1 MKTLKVLSALLCYPQ
16 PELQAA
22 LGEMR
27 EVLDQENLLPE
38 REHRALLSLINQM
51 QRADLIELQ
60 ERYVRLFDRGR
71 ALSLHLFEHIHGES
85 RDRGQAM
92 INLLDVYRQH
102 GFELSARELP
112 DYLPLFLEYLAQRP
126 AGEALDMLA
135 DTMHV
140 MALLGAR
147 LAEQGSDY
155 HAVFDALAAL
165 AGEPADIEA
174 IRQQAAREDP
184 DEAIVNMD
192 KIWEEEAVTFLA
204 NQEGC
209 GAHQNSHGA
218 AAQPV
223 RWMPPS
229 NSTPPVIRSL

>member
-16 PELQAA
+16 ADMQAA
-22 LGEMR
+22 LDEMI
-27 EVLDQENLLPE
+27 EVLDQENVLPQ
-38 REHRALLSLINQM
+38 REHRALLTLIDQI
-51 QRADLIELQ
+51 RRTDLIELQ

-92 INLLDVYRQH
+92 VNLLDVYRRH
-102 GFELSARELP
+102 GFELDARELP
-112 DYLPLFLEYLAQRP
+112 DYIPLFLEYLAQRP
-126 AGEALDMLA
+126 MGEALDMLA
-135 DTMHV
+135 DAMHV

-147 LAEQGSDY
+147 LAEQDSDY
-155 HAVFDALAAL
+155 HVVFDALATL
-165 AGEPADIEA
+165 VGEPTDIEA
-174 IRQQAAREDP
+174 IRQQAATEGP
-184 DEAIVNMD
+184 DETIVNMD

-209 GAHQNSHGA
+209 GAHQYSHGA

>member
-16 PELQAA
+16 PEMQTA
-22 LGEMR
+22 LDEMAEILVGEH
-27 EVLDQENLLPE
+27 VLPE
-38 REHRALLSLINQM
+38 REQQAVLAMMSQM
-51 QRADLIELQ
+51 RRTDPIELQ

-92 INLLDVYRQH
+92 IDLLEVYRRH

-126 AGEALDMLA
+126 DGEALDMLVDA
-135 DTMHV
+135 MHV

-147 LAEQGSDY
+147 LAERGSDY
-155 HAVFDALAAL
+155 HVVFDALAAL
-165 AGEPADIEA
+165 VGEPADIED
-174 IRQQAAREDP
+174 IRRQAATEGP
-184 DEAIVNMD
+184 DQAIVNMD

-204 NQEGC
+204 NPEGC
-209 GAHQNSHGA
+209 GARQDGQGT
-218 AAQPV
+218 AQPV
-223 RWMPPS
+223 RWTAQS
-229 NSTPPVIRSL
+229 GKTQQSARSL

>member
-1 MKTLKVLSALLCYPQ
+1 MKTLKVLSVLLCYPQ
-16 PELQAA
+16 SELQAA
-22 LGEMR
+22 LGEMI
-27 EVLDQENLLPE
+27 EVLDQEKLLPQ
-38 REHRALLSLINQM
+38 REHRALLTLIDQM
-51 QRADLIELQ
+51 QRTDLIELQ

-92 INLLDVYRQH
+92 INLLEVYRQH
-102 GFELSARELP
+102 GFELDARELP

-126 AGEALDMLA
+126 AEEALDMLVDA
-135 DTMHV
+135 MHV

-155 HAVFDALAAL
+155 HVVFDALTTL
-165 AGEPADIEA
+165 AGEPTDIKA
-174 IRQQAAREDP
+174 IRQQAATEGP
-184 DEAIVNMD
+184 DDTIVNMD

-204 NQEGC
+204 NQDGC
-209 GAHQNSHGA
+209 GAHQDGQG

-223 RWMPPS
+223 RWVSPPG
-229 NSTPPVIRSL
+229 STSPAIRSL